1 MRVSLTIVSFSLVC
15 VLLLGAGCASI
26 VSKST
31 YSVSISSQPDQ
42 ADILIRDEE
51 GKIVH
56 RGQTPTTVPLN
67 TKRGYFKGK
76 NYSVTFTKEGYGKQT
91 AQIRRGVDGW
101 YIGGNFLF
109 GGLIGWLIVDPLT
122 GAMWTLPGD
131 MMVTLSPLT
140 SSLMTEETGLS
151 IVLLDNIPQHL
162 RQKMV
167 RID

>member
-1 MRVSLTIVSFSLVC
+1 MRVSLTIVSLSLIC

-31 YSVSISSQPDQ
+31 YPVSISSQPDQ
-42 ADILIRDEE
+42 ADITITDED
-51 GKIVH
+51 GKVVH
-56 RGQTPTTVPLN
+56 RGQTPTTVSL
-67 TKRGYFKGK
+67 RAGAGYFQGQD
-76 NYSVTFTKEGYGKQT
+76 YTVTFAKEGYGKQT